1 MLIKASGRIEAR
13 VICARGNIKIRERS
27 DTAIHRIQWAVLC
40 ALCARMHKEQADE
53 NRRRQRRRN
62 VDFRFTGLFYVAL
75 WSRDFTERK
84 KRTAARILDG
94 RF

>member
-1 MLIKASGRIEAR
+1 MRSVASNGP
-13 VICARGNIKIRERS
+13 
-27 DTAIHRIQWAVLC
+27 HFVLFG
-40 ALCARMHKEQADE
+40 ARMHKEQADE

-62 VDFRFTGLFYVAL
+62 VDFRFTVLFYVAL

-84 KRTAARILDG
+84 KRTAARIPDG